1 MNQYHQVEDVK
12 IVEGIIRL
20 TIERNRVQRNLRE
33 LSEILA
39 TAKENDLREFEV
51 SPSGYGIY
59 RPLIDE
65 DISIDGLLGIEH
77 HPEFN
82 KKAPDNAP
90 LRDCRN

>member
-1 MNQYHQVEDVK
+1 MDKYHQVEDVK

-33 LSEILA
+33 LSDLLA
-39 TAKENDLREFEV
+39 TAKEKDLREFEV
-51 SPSGYGIY
+51 SPSGCGIY
-59 RPLIDE
+59 WPLIDE

-82 KKAPDNAP
+82 KKSA
-90 LRDCRN
+90 